1 MESDGVLSCRG
12 RQDLGSGLSSPRV
25 SSDTVLQV
33 TFRELD
39 EKGKCLFLFF
49 FFSGASPGPETKVTC
64 PRSQSWAG
72 QYQGQG
78 STALILGGP
87 QTFH

>member
-49 FFSGASPGPETKVTC
+49 FFLVEQV
-64 PRSQSWAG
+64 Q
-72 QYQGQG
+72 
-78 STALILGGP
+78 ALRLK
-87 QTFH
+87 

>member
-33 TFRELD
+33 TRNHSGSWM
-39 EKGKCLFLFF
+39 KRGNASSFF
-49 FFSGASPGPETKVTC
+49 FFFLVEEV
-64 PRSQSWAG
+64 Q
-72 QYQGQG
+72 
-78 STALILGGP
+78 ALRLK
-87 QTFH
+87 